1 MKKLLAILLTMTMV
15 LGLAACASKTETSAA
30 TDSQESTSST
40 ETAASTDATES
51 EDGEAVATIKIGAF
65 YNYSGAN
72 ADTGILDGDG
82 AQHAVDFI
90 NENGG
95 IKSLGG
101 AKLEL
106 VKGDTMSDS
115 SQAKAVAERV
125 ISENPDMV
133 AAIGAGGSGYS
144 VAMGT
149 VFEKAEIPYVQNG
162 VSASI
167 PEQGYSFTFQPVP
180 NTFGQTQ
187 IEFVQYLNENY
198 DYNITKVGIIY
209 EDTDYG
215 ISTAA
220 GNKELAASAG
230 LEVVFDA
237 SFPANGSDVSSLI
250 TNLKASGAELIL
262 PVAFT
267 QDAKLIFNTMSSMD
281 YHPLVLGGGAGFLFP
296 AFAEELGDAVDGILS
311 VGSLNWDAVSFS
323 GDLADVATTFEQK
336 YGYFMSEHSAGSFNN
351 VYVIAQGLEAAGTT
365 DGAAL
370 AEAIRS
376 LKIPTVQTGLTNILD
391 FTDNGANLDAKPVI
405 IQWQKD
411 DDGTYRPHTVFPVAQ
426 IHEGVVFQPVG

>member
-1 MKKLLAILLTMTMV
+1 MKKLLAILLAMTMV
-15 LGLAACASKTETSAA
+15 LGLAACASKTETPSN
-30 TDSQESTSST
+30 DSQQTTTST
-40 ETAASTDATES
+40 ETSASTES
-51 EDGEAVATIKIGAF
+51 GDSGEAPATIKIGGF
-65 YNYSGAN
+65 FNFSGAN

-82 AQHAVDFI
+82 AQHAIDFI

-133 AAIGAGGSGYS
+133 AAVGAGGSGYS

-198 DYNITKVGIIY
+198 GYNITKVGIIY

-250 TNLKASGAELIL
+250 TNLKASGAELVL

-281 YHPLVLGGGAGFLFP
+281 YHPLVLGGGAGFLYP

-311 VGSLNWDAVSFS
+311 VASLNWDGATFT

-336 YGYFMSEHSAGSFNN
+336 YGYFMSEHSAGTFNH
-351 VYVIAQGLEAAGTT
+351 VWIIAQALEACGTT
-365 DGAAL
+365 DGATL
-370 AEAIRS
+370 AEAIRA
-376 LKIPTVQTGLTNILD
+376 LKIASLQPGKTNTLD
-391 FTDNGANLDAKPVI
+391 FADNGANLDATPVI
-405 IQWQKD
+405 VQWQKD
-411 DDGTYRPHTVFPVAQ
+411 EDGTYRPHTIFPTAQ
-426 IHEGVVFQPVG
+426 VSEGVEFQPVG